1 MNAPTDLD
9 DDARYRA
16 LCSRDARFDGRFFVG
31 VSSTGIYCRPIC
43 AVKTPRREN
52 CHFFAIPAQAEQA
65 GFRPCLRCRPEL
77 APAQR
82 HWSSTDAGSI
92 LLHQAL
98 QWLDHAPDTG
108 PAPSATELAA
118 HLGVSDRHLRRIFE
132 QHLGVSPLQYRQTRQ
147 LLRAK
152 QWLSDTALPV
162 AEVAWRAGFGS
173 VRRFN
178 DAVRRHYGMSPTELR
193 RGAGQGRSG
202 GGLFLSAREP
212 WDANAWLG
220 FLQRH
225 ATPGVEQVDPSAGRW
240 QRTVR
245 LIDADGQARHGWLS
259 AQVTRRAGRSGL
271 TLRVSEGLA
280 PVLPLVMERVR
291 AVADLDADPAAID
304 AVLGATLPHGQGLRV
319 AGAFDGFELAV
330 QAVLGQQVTLAAAR
344 ALGARLV
351 AHTGQ
356 PIDTG
361 TDGLAYLFPSPERIA
376 DTSAEAL
383 GRLGLIRQRQTAL
396 LALARAVLDGRLPL
410 SPGADPDTTLDTL
423 QSLPGIGPW
432 TAHYIAMRA
441 LAWPDAWPAQDV
453 VIHRALGLSGSPAQN
468 SRQAIQ
474 LAEPWRPWRAYAA
487 MRLWQSTLTE
497 QPT

>member
-52 CHFFAIPAQAEQA
+52 CHFFNIPAQAEQA

-92 LLHQAL
+92 LLQQAL
-98 QWLDHAPDTG
+98 HWLDHL
-108 PAPSATELAA
+108 PAQGKPPSAAELAA
-118 HLGVSDRHLRRIFE
+118 HLGVSDRHLRRVFE

-178 DAVRRHYGMSPTELR
+178 DAVKRHYGMSPSELR

-202 GGLFLSAREP
+202 NALFLSAREP
-212 WDANAWLG
+212 WDAAAWLG
-220 FLQRH
+220 LLQRH
-225 ATPGVEQVDPSAGRW
+225 ATPGVEQIDTTTGRW

-245 LIDADGQARHGWLS
+245 LADADGQVRLGWLTG
-259 AQVTRRAGRSGL
+259 QVTTRAGRTGL
-271 TLRVSEGLA
+271 AMQVSEGLE

-304 AVLGATLPHGQGLRV
+304 AVLGASLPHGQGLRV

-330 QAVLGQQVTLAAAR
+330 QAILGQQVTLAAAR

-351 AHTGQ
+351 AHSGQ

-361 TDGLAYLFPSPERIA
+361 IEGLAYLFPRPERIA
-376 DTSAEAL
+376 DASPEAL

-396 LALARAVLDGRLPL
+396 LALARAVLDGRLRL
-410 SPGADPDTTLDTL
+410 SPGADPDAALDAL

-468 SRQAIQ
+468 SRQATQ
-474 LAEPWRPWRAYAA
+474 LAEAWRPWRAYAA
-487 MRLWQSTLTE
+487 MRLWQSTLT
-497 QPT
+497 PNAP

>member
-1 MNAPTDLD
+1 MSGNGESGGPARPYHPPMNAPTDLD

-31 VSSTGIYCRPIC
+31 VTSTGIYCRPIC

-118 HLGVSDRHLRRIFE
+118 RLGVSDRHLRRIFE

-212 WDANAWLG
+212 WDATAWLG

-245 LIDADGQARHGWLS
+245 FNWDKGGSQGGIAWS
-259 AQVTRRAGRSGL
+259 
-271 TLRVSEGLA
+271 
-280 PVLPLVMERVR
+280 M
-291 AVADLDADPAAID
+291 PAASTSFPTSS
-304 AVLGATLPHGQGLRV
+304 ARGASSDCGACPRPLPWYVRKFPTLP
-319 AGAFDGFELAV
+319 
-330 QAVLGQQVTLAAAR
+330 AAR
-344 ALGARLV
+344 NGCR
-351 AHTGQ
+351 
-356 PIDTG
+356 
-361 TDGLAYLFPSPERIA
+361 FS
-376 DTSAEAL
+376 
-383 GRLGLIRQRQTAL
+383 
-396 LALARAVLDGRLPL
+396 
-410 SPGADPDTTLDTL
+410 
-423 QSLPGIGPW
+423 
-432 TAHYIAMRA
+432 
-441 LAWPDAWPAQDV
+441 
-453 VIHRALGLSGSPAQN
+453 
-468 SRQAIQ
+468 
-474 LAEPWRPWRAYAA
+474 
-487 MRLWQSTLTE
+487 
-497 QPT
+497 